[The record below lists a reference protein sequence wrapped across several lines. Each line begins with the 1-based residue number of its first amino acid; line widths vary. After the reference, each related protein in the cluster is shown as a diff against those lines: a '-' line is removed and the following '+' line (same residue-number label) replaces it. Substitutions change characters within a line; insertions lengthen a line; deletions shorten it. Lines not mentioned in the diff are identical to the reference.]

1 MKVIRIY
8 DDKKTFYNNI
18 KWVSLC
24 SADVLVEYCTFQN
37 RNRLRIV
44 VDESYNNTTEENWNL
59 NPDNEYLVFLDTR
72 WDSGLVDQLE
82 SGKVA
87 IAKGLISQLKQPCVS
102 RVMVYTLYGPDEG
115 KRLVEALR
123 ENDDLVNKVKNKL
136 FEFSTYQPD
145 EVIRVIGQEVE

>member
-18 KWVSLC
+18 KWKRLC

-37 RNRLRIV
+37 RNRLRIIV
-44 VDESYNNTTEENWNL
+44 GKSNNTTENNWNF

-82 SGKVA
+82 SGKIA

-102 RVMVYTLYGPDEG
+102 RVIVYTLYGPDEAE
-115 KRLVEALR
+115 KLVKALR
-123 ENDDLVNKVKNKL
+123 ENDDLVNKVEN
-136 FEFSTYQPD
+136 EMRQFSTSQPN
-145 EVIRVIGQEVE
+145 EVIHVIRQEVE